1 MLVRNMA
8 TVHTLNSW
16 RSVPVDAGPK
26 ERLRKRKKQ
35 RPDSTPVRRADL
47 KKKADQILTGNW
59 SPLCVGMACEFQPL
73 KDTST

>member
-1 MLVRNMA
+1 MA
-8 TVHTLNSW
+8 TVHTLN
-16 RSVPVDAGPK
+16 GQFQLMLTPK

-35 RPDSTPVRRADL
+35 RADSTPVRRADL